1 MLKVNYQPSMFIFI
15 KQQSQV
21 EQWTHIFIT
30 HFTINLSTINVWL
43 SIYCFE
49 KTAALTIKQTKQ

>member
-1 MLKVNYQPSMFIFI
+1 MFIFI